1 MKNIFREFGIGFE
14 TETGSINSFISRVCI
29 GEKYFSAEIFVD
41 FLPLIYAN
49 KSRLPL

>member
-14 TETGSINSFISRVCI
+14 TEIGSINSLISRVCI

-41 FLPLIYAN
+41 FLPLTYAN
-49 KSRLPL
+49 KSRLSL